1 MSWHYLQEGEEASWE
16 ASSLAGAPSALLR
29 LLPTQ
34 GASCLQD
41 NEMDCSTPSPSGMMS
56 RPLTGHPGKDTSMSS
71 AVAFP
76 AKTSA
81 LQEVEK
87 ESAERSLDSG
97 ERWPASWVRYEAAT
111 SSWRTAQ
118 CSLLGGLE
126 QFSETWPKWGTMR
139 GGECWGHTMPG
150 HLTSEKESGLWPTPT
165 AYQGPQ
171 EGNVRLMRKK
181 IDNGEIT
188 REEAWSMIGG
198 DPFKKQ
204 GAIPARKNWPTPTLA
219 AQAGGKLNPMWVE
232 WLMGWPIG
240 WTDLEPL
247 ATDKSLHNWRSHGE
261 CCHDEW

>member
-1 MSWHYLQEGEEASWE
+1 MSWHYLQEGEEESWE
-16 ASSLAGAPSALLR
+16 ANSLAGAPSALLR

-34 GASCLQD
+34 DGYFSQDKEMESCHA
-41 NEMDCSTPSPSGMMS
+41 SPSGMMS
-56 RPLTGHPGKDTSMSS
+56 RRSTGHPGKDTSMSS

-97 ERWPASWVRYEAAT
+97 ERWPASWVRYEVAT

-126 QFSETWPKWGTMR
+126 QFSGTWPRWGTMR
-139 GGECWGHTMPG
+139 GGECWALTMPG

-165 AYQGPQ
+165 AHNAKETNAPS
-171 EGNVRLMRKK
+171 ESKRN
-181 IDNGEIT
+181 
-188 REEAWSMIGG
+188 
-198 DPFKKQ
+198 
-204 GAIPARKNWPTPTLA
+204 TPTLA